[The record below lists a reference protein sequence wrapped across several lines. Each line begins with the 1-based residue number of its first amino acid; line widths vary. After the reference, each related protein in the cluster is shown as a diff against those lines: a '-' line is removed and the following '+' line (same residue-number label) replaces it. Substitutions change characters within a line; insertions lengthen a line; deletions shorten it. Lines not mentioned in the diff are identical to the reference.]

1 MTSDLV
7 TPKFAEPTSSLFRL
21 PSRFTEMSSE
31 ITVPAEQAL
40 GIAVL
45 AVAQRLTT
53 EAIPYPSVYDRNRNK
68 HRSVVA
74 WP

>member
-1 MTSDLV
+1 M
-7 TPKFAEPTSSLFRL
+7 TPKFADPTSSLFTL

-31 ITVPAEQAL
+31 ITVPAEHAPS
-40 GIAVL
+40 IAVL

-53 EAIPYPSVYDRNRNK
+53 EGIPYPSVYDRNRNK

-74 WP
+74 WS